1 MKKYFVTLLAAF
13 SMFSL
18 GANAGDVGIID
29 VDQIM
34 KESAVMRDIQSKI
47 EKKQDEYQKQ
57 VQKKQEELESEQKRI
72 EGKRSL
78 LSKEAFD
85 KETEAFEKKLDDLKT
100 FVDKRQNS
108 LKKASIDA
116 MSKVNDKVK
125 DIIADIAKEKNLDVI
140 VPASQ
145 TLYYKDG
152 LEVTEEVLA
161 KLNKKITKVDV
172 KFE

>member
-1 MKKYFVTLLAAF
+1 MKKYFFTFLAAF
-13 SMFSL
+13 SIFSL
-18 GANAGDVGIID
+18 AANAGDVGIID

-34 KESAVMRDIQSKI
+34 KESTVMRDIQSKI

-72 EGKRSL
+72 ESKRNL

-85 KETEAFEKKLDDLKT
+85 KETDTFEKKLDDLKT
-100 FVDKRQNS
+100 FVDKKQNS

-116 MSKVNDKVK
+116 MSRVNDKVK
-125 DIIADIAKEKNLDVI
+125 DIIADIAKEKGLDVI
-140 VPASQ
+140 IPASQ

-152 LEVTEEVLA
+152 LEVTEEVLIR
-161 KLNKKITKVDV
+161 LNKKITKVDV